1 LWESW
6 FAAYAVFVLLVLAGA
21 TVFWKHL
28 GEGETLTRR
37 DFSAAALSRRERVY
51 WLAAA
56 FVPSAL
62 MLAVTNHML
71 LNLASVPFLWVM
83 PLAVYLITFM
93 IAFARRFR
101 LSPITMSR
109 IVPVILL
116 VLFPFVAA
124 SKPVAAHLLWYLLGS
139 HIMVLFAGALLCH
152 T

>member
-62 MLAVTNHML
+62 MLAVTNHLL
-71 LNLASVPFLWVM
+71 LNLASAPFLWVM
-83 PLAVYLITFM
+83 PLATYLITFM
-93 IAFARRFR
+93 IARGCRCR
-101 LSPITMSR
+101 LST
-109 IVPVILL
+109 VTV
-116 VLFPFVAA
+116 
-124 SKPVAAHLLWYLLGS
+124 
-139 HIMVLFAGALLCH
+139 
-152 T
+152 